1 MARLSI
7 TLLGGFDARF
17 ESATALSLPTRK
29 AQALLAYLALRPGH
43 GQPRDKL
50 ASLLWGATGDRQAR
64 ASLRQTL
71 SALSKALAAADE
83 NVIVSEAGAVALV
96 PTAGDVGVSAFE
108 GAVAANTPEG
118 PPRAATLSRGDL
130 LEGLNVGEPPF
141 EEWLASERERLR
153 ELAVDALAKRLRH
166 LSDTGATEPAIRI
179 ALRALALDPLQEVVH
194 RALMRLYARQ
204 GRRAAALRQY
214 QLCLDV
220 LARELRTEPEAET
233 KKLYQQILESGSTAG
248 TGVTPLALRCSSC
261 GIQLPA
267 GAKFCLECATP
278 VGAPGSSSRFISPEA
293 YTPKHLAERIINSK
307 AALEGER
314 KQITV
319 LFADLKGSME
329 LLADR
334 DPEEARQLLDPVL
347 ELMME
352 AVHRYEGTVNQ
363 VMGDG
368 IMALFGA
375 PLAHEDHSVRACY
388 AARRMQEAISQ
399 RAEDMLRQQGVRIQI
414 RIGLNSG

>member
-7 TLLGGFDARF
+7 TLLGGFDVRF

-71 SALSKALAAADE
+71 SALGKTLTAAGR
-83 NVIVSEAGAVALV
+83 NVIVSEAGTVALAPRAV
-96 PTAGDVGVSAFE
+96 EVDVSAFE
-108 GAVAANTPEG
+108 EAVAANTPEALE
-118 PPRAATLSRGDL
+118 RAATLYHGDL

-153 ELAVDALAKRLRH
+153 ELAVDALAKLLRH

-204 GRRAAALRQY
+204 GRRARARRQY
-214 QLCLDV
+214 QLCVDV
-220 LARELRTEPEAET
+220 LARELRTAPEAET
-233 KKLYQQILESGSTAG
+233 TKLYQQILESGSTAG
-248 TGVTPLALRCSSC
+248 TGVTPLAPRCANC
-261 GIQLPA
+261 RTPLPA

-278 VGAPGSSSRFISPEA
+278 AGAPGSSSRFVSPDA
-293 YTPKHLAERIINSK
+293 YTPQHLAERIITSK

-329 LLADR
+329 LLA
-334 DPEEARQLLDPVL
+334 
-347 ELMME
+347 
-352 AVHRYEGTVNQ
+352 
-363 VMGDG
+363 
-368 IMALFGA
+368 
-375 PLAHEDHSVRACY
+375 
-388 AARRMQEAISQ
+388 
-399 RAEDMLRQQGVRIQI
+399 
-414 RIGLNSG
+414 